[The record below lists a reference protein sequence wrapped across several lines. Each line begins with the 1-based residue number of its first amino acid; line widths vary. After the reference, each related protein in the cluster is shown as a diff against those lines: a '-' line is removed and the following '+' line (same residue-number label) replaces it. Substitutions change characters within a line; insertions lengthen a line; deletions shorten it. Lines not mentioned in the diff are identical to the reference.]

1 MPNKQQRMQNA
12 NNYRRLM
19 NEVRPKRQCVNCK
32 AWHRDE
38 GHFVPP
44 SFGEDGFFICKK
56 PGSERDAGG

>member
-19 NEVRPKRQCVNCK
+19 NEVGPQRQCPNCK
-32 AWHRDE
+32 VWHRSE

-44 SFGEDGFFICKK
+44 SFGEEGFYVCSAQSPGEK
-56 PGSERDAGG
+56 P